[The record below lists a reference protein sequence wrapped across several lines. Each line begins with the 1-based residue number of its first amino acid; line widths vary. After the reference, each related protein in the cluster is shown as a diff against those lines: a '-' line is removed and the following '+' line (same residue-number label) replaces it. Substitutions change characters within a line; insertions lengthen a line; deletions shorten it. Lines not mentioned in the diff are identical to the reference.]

1 MANSSVP
8 LADCLRT
15 FNESDRTELLPLINQ
30 LRQAI
35 GDDHLLSI
43 QNELLDILTKIVGN
57 LPLSSS
63 PGYFYPRSYIRYS
76 LRLSIVTLNLLRQR
90 VQFFTMPLA
99 QKEFE
104 TQTLKLFCLTVG
116 LFINLRITAM
126 TFSVAAENG
135 DEFRF
140 EVTYDQ
146 WYKEHVGQELRLY
159 HNVEPNSDAAAAN
172 INRLILRYLPNA
184 LHKRF
189 TESFKRRYL
198 ALLSKFI
205 GGDFGSILQDQF
217 LLILIS
223 NAEAILREQMTI
235 EFARQGDS
243 SPPYIPSILSW
254 TLCAL
259 LADELS
265 PEEALRKSD
274 ADGNKEHLKIV
285 ERTITCKNG
294 EIYAVIDYFFPL
306 LTAKLKELFP
316 RQTWQEKE
324 VLRMCCQCGI
334 FDLKEGATFEEVENR
349 IEIYKKGGKEV
360 ISTPVKGLR
369 FVNFL
374 LYVPRDSYWSRT
386 IQSLYDK
393 HSLNAR
399 DKKQRELG
407 LYKPVPREEWE
418 EKKLMFE
425 RVMPIVK
432 LKLDSQLT
440 GESKEVIE
448 LMRTAHAKMF
458 ESFEEKKRAVE
469 KALKE
474 AKEAKVAPAVLA
486 QLKADF
492 KRAKQDFEE
501 KNKKFDC
508 EHNIK
513 KKQAKE
519 KQSKSED
526 SSSQPINTPEPS
538 KEMSNTDL
546 IGTDNRAE
554 SSVPAIQTPQALKT
568 SGKHIFNAICCDTS
582 RFFRGVAG
590 YFSVRS
596 WLEKRGYRLVK
607 IDSEESSS
615 LNVQNSEVKQITC
628 ESNKAKAPKASSL
641 IVPHACENVFSE
653 SPEAEVKESPLDNR
667 SPAASMERSQSKSFE
682 NAETE
687 SSGTANQTEREED
700 LKTEPKVSKSEL
712 QKHLIQRLSLS
723 VGNATLNTAAGDKP
737 KLTPEEL
744 ADIEMD
750 DEIKRLASA
759 EAAEKTVSEVKP
771 IVSPTSL
778 DETMTKTEVKVG
790 AQSTEESSSSN
801 PQKNAAKNTD
811 AVKTTTTGPAASAS
825 EAQPSKPTAK
835 RGRKKKSET
844 NQQSS
849 TSEKSESSAKTKKA
863 AAAASASAKT
873 SPKSKAVP
881 TPVATP
887 KTDETKTAPEQT
899 AAKRGRKPKAAVQ
912 PSKDAASPKATT
924 PKNIKAV
931 KTDPQSQGSAQPA
944 PMAAVKRPSALKAV
958 PKMAADLK
966 SPKTQ
971 MVQAS
976 SVA

>member
-116 LFINLRITAM
+116 LFINLRIAAM
-126 TFSVAAENG
+126 TFSVAADNG
-135 DEFRF
+135 DEYRF
-140 EVTYDQ
+140 EIPYDQ
-146 WYKEHVGQELRLY
+146 WCKEHEGQELRFY

-172 INRLILRYLPNA
+172 INRLILKYLPDA

-189 TESFKRRYL
+189 TGSFKRRYL

-235 EFARQGDS
+235 EFARQGDC

-254 TLCAL
+254 ELCAL

-274 ADGNKEHLKIV
+274 ADGNKEHLKAV

-324 VLRMCCQCGI
+324 VLRICCQCGI

-407 LYKPVPREEWE
+407 LYKPVPREEWV
-418 EKKLMFE
+418 EKKMMFE

-458 ESFEEKKRAVE
+458 ESFEEKKRAAE

-474 AKEAKVAPAVLA
+474 AKEAKVAPAMLA

-492 KRAKQDFEE
+492 DRAKQDFEE

-526 SSSQPINTPEPS
+526 SSSKPINAPEPS

-546 IGTDNRAE
+546 IVTDNKVE

-590 YFSVRS
+590 YFSVHS

-607 IDSEESSS
+607 IDPEETSS
-615 LNVQNSEVKQITC
+615 LNLQNSEVKQISC

-641 IVPHACENVFSE
+641 IVPHSCEKVSAE
-653 SPEAEVKESPLDNR
+653 SPEARVKEEAPDNR

-682 NAETE
+682 NAEPE
-687 SSGTANQTEREED
+687 SSGTANRTETEED
-700 LKTEPKVSKSEL
+700 LKTVRKVSKSEL

-723 VGNATLNTAAGDKP
+723 VENASANTTAGNKP

-750 DEIKRLASA
+750 DEIKRLASV
-759 EAAEKTVSEVKP
+759 EAAEKSASAVNVPKEP
-771 IVSPTSL
+771 IAASTGL
-778 DETMTKTEVKVG
+778 DGTMAKAEVKVV
-790 AQSTEESSSSN
+790 AQSIEESFSSN
-801 PQKNAAKNTD
+801 PQNNAPKSTD
-811 AVKTTTTGPAASAS
+811 AMKTTAS
-825 EAQPSKPTAK
+825 EAQPSKPAAK
-835 RGRKKKSET
+835 RGRKKKAEA
-844 NQQSS
+844 NQPSG
-849 TSEKSESSAKTKKA
+849 TSEKSESSVKTKNA
-863 AAAASASAKT
+863 AAAVSASAKT
-873 SPKSKAVP
+873 SSKSKAVP

-887 KTDETKTAPEQT
+887 KTDAIKTAPEQT

-912 PSKDAASPKATT
+912 PSKDAAVLRPTTPKAT
-924 PKNIKAV
+924 KAV
-931 KTDPQSQGSAQPA
+931 KADPHTQGSTQPA
-944 PMAAVKRPSALKAV
+944 PKAAVKRPSALKAV
-958 PKMAADLK
+958 PKTATDLK
-966 SPKTQ
+966 SSKTQ

-976 SVA
+976 SLA

>member
-1 MANSSVP
+1 
-8 LADCLRT
+8 
-15 FNESDRTELLPLINQ
+15 
-30 LRQAI
+30 
-35 GDDHLLSI
+35 
-43 QNELLDILTKIVGN
+43 
-57 LPLSSS
+57 
-63 PGYFYPRSYIRYS
+63 
-76 LRLSIVTLNLLRQR
+76 
-90 VQFFTMPLA
+90 
-99 QKEFE
+99 
-104 TQTLKLFCLTVG
+104 
-116 LFINLRITAM
+116 
-126 TFSVAAENG
+126 
-135 DEFRF
+135 
-140 EVTYDQ
+140 
-146 WYKEHVGQELRLY
+146 
-159 HNVEPNSDAAAAN
+159 
-172 INRLILRYLPNA
+172 
-184 LHKRF
+184 
-189 TESFKRRYL
+189 
-198 ALLSKFI
+198 
-205 GGDFGSILQDQF
+205 
-217 LLILIS
+217 
-223 NAEAILREQMTI
+223 MTI
-235 EFARQGDS
+235 EFARQGDC

-254 TLCAL
+254 ALCAL

-274 ADGNKEHLKIV
+274 ADGNKEHLKAV

-324 VLRMCCQCGI
+324 VLRICCQCGI

-418 EKKLMFE
+418 EKKMMFE

-458 ESFEEKKRAVE
+458 ESFEEKKRAAE

-474 AKEAKVAPAVLA
+474 AKEAKVAPAMLA

-492 KRAKQDFEE
+492 DRAKQDFEE

-526 SSSQPINTPEPS
+526 SSSKPINAPEPS

-546 IGTDNRAE
+546 IVTDNKVE
-554 SSVPAIQTPQALKT
+554 SSVPAIQTPQALKA

-590 YFSVRS
+590 YFSVHS

-615 LNVQNSEVKQITC
+615 LNVQKSEVKQITC
-628 ESNKAKAPKASSL
+628 ESNKAKAPKTSSL
-641 IVPHACENVFSE
+641 IVPHSCENI
-653 SPEAEVKESPLDNR
+653 SPEPPEADVKEEASDNR
-667 SPAASMERSQSKSFE
+667 SPAASMEKNQSKTSDCTQAKSSE
-682 NAETE
+682 TTNRTETE
-687 SSGTANQTEREED
+687 RD
-700 LKTEPKVSKSEL
+700 LKTLRKVSKSEL

-723 VGNATLNTAAGDKP
+723 VENASADTAAGNKP

-744 ADIEMD
+744 ADVEMD
-750 DEIKRLASA
+750 NEIKRLASD
-759 EAAEKTVSEVKP
+759 EADEKSASAVNVPKEP
-771 IVSPTSL
+771 IAASTGL
-778 DETMTKTEVKVG
+778 DETMTKTEVKVV

-801 PQKNAAKNTD
+801 PQNNAAKSTD
-811 AVKTTTTGPAASAS
+811 AVKTTTTSPAASAS
-825 EAQPSKPTAK
+825 EAQSSKPAAK
-835 RGRKKKSET
+835 RGRKKKAEV
-844 NQQSS
+844 NQPSS
-849 TSEKSESSAKTKKA
+849 TSEKPESSVKTKNA
-863 AAAASASAKT
+863 AAAVSASAKT
-873 SPKSKAVP
+873 SSKSKAVS

-887 KTDETKTAPEQT
+887 KTDAIKTAPEQT

-924 PKNIKAV
+924 PKTIKAV

-958 PKMAADLK
+958 PKTAADLK

>member
-1 MANSSVP
+1 MANSSIP
-8 LADCLRT
+8 LSDCLRT
-15 FNESDRTELLPLINQ
+15 FNESDRAELLPLINQ

-76 LRLSIVTLNLLRQR
+76 LKLSIVTLNLLRQR

-116 LFINLRITAM
+116 LFINLRVAAM
-126 TFSVAAENG
+126 TFSVAADNG

-140 EVTYDQ
+140 EVPYDQ
-146 WYKEHVGQELRLY
+146 WCKEHEGQEIRLY
-159 HNVEPNSDAAAAN
+159 HNVETNSDAAAAN
-172 INRLILRYLPNA
+172 INRLILKYLPDA

-189 TESFKRRYL
+189 TGSFKRRYL

-254 TLCAL
+254 ALCAL

-274 ADGNKEHLKIV
+274 ADGNKEHLKVV

-316 RQTWQEKE
+316 RQTWQDKE

-393 HSLNAR
+393 HSLNTR

-418 EKKLMFE
+418 EKKMMFE
-425 RVMPIVK
+425 RVMPIIK

-458 ESFEEKKRAVE
+458 ESFEEKKRAAE

-492 KRAKQDFEE
+492 ERTKQDFEE
-501 KNKKFDC
+501 KN
-508 EHNIK
+508 
-513 KKQAKE
+513 
-519 KQSKSED
+519 
-526 SSSQPINTPEPS
+526 
-538 KEMSNTDL
+538 
-546 IGTDNRAE
+546 
-554 SSVPAIQTPQALKT
+554 
-568 SGKHIFNAICCDTS
+568 
-582 RFFRGVAG
+582 
-590 YFSVRS
+590 
-596 WLEKRGYRLVK
+596 
-607 IDSEESSS
+607 
-615 LNVQNSEVKQITC
+615 
-628 ESNKAKAPKASSL
+628 
-641 IVPHACENVFSE
+641 
-653 SPEAEVKESPLDNR
+653 
-667 SPAASMERSQSKSFE
+667 
-682 NAETE
+682 
-687 SSGTANQTEREED
+687 
-700 LKTEPKVSKSEL
+700 
-712 QKHLIQRLSLS
+712 
-723 VGNATLNTAAGDKP
+723 
-737 KLTPEEL
+737 
-744 ADIEMD
+744 
-750 DEIKRLASA
+750 
-759 EAAEKTVSEVKP
+759 
-771 IVSPTSL
+771 
-778 DETMTKTEVKVG
+778 
-790 AQSTEESSSSN
+790 
-801 PQKNAAKNTD
+801 
-811 AVKTTTTGPAASAS
+811 
-825 EAQPSKPTAK
+825 
-835 RGRKKKSET
+835 
-844 NQQSS
+844 
-849 TSEKSESSAKTKKA
+849 
-863 AAAASASAKT
+863 
-873 SPKSKAVP
+873 
-881 TPVATP
+881 
-887 KTDETKTAPEQT
+887 
-899 AAKRGRKPKAAVQ
+899 
-912 PSKDAASPKATT
+912 
-924 PKNIKAV
+924 
-931 KTDPQSQGSAQPA
+931 
-944 PMAAVKRPSALKAV
+944 
-958 PKMAADLK
+958 
-966 SPKTQ
+966 
-971 MVQAS
+971 
-976 SVA
+976 

>member
-15 FNESDRTELLPLINQ
+15 FNESDRAELLPLINQ
-30 LRQAI
+30 LRQAV
-35 GDDHLLSI
+35 GDDYLLSI
-43 QNELLDILTKIVGN
+43 QNELLDILAKIVGN

-63 PGYFYPRSYIRYS
+63 PGYFYPRSYIQYS

-90 VQFFTMPLA
+90 VQFFTMPLD

-116 LFINLRITAM
+116 LFINLRIAAM
-126 TFSVAAENG
+126 TFSVAADNG

-140 EVTYDQ
+140 EVPYDQ
-146 WYKEHVGQELRLY
+146 WCKEHEGQELRLY

-172 INRLILRYLPNA
+172 INRLILKYLPDA

-189 TESFKRRYL
+189 TGNFKRRYL

-205 GGDFGSILQDQF
+205 GGDFGSILHDQF

-254 TLCAL
+254 ALCAL

-316 RQTWQEKE
+316 RQTWQDKE
-324 VLRMCCQCGI
+324 VLKMCCQCGI

-418 EKKLMFE
+418 EKKMMFE

-458 ESFEEKKRAVE
+458 ERFEEKKRAAE

-492 KRAKQDFEE
+492 ERAKQKFEE

-508 EHNIK
+508 DHNVK

-519 KQSKSED
+519 KQSKPED
-526 SSSQPINTPEPS
+526 SSSKPINAPEPS

-546 IGTDNRAE
+546 IVTENKAE
-554 SSVPAIQTPQALKT
+554 SSVPAIQTPKALKT
-568 SGKHIFNAICCDTS
+568 SGKHIFNAICYDTS

-590 YFSVRS
+590 YFSVYS

-607 IDSEESSS
+607 IDPEETSS
-615 LNVQNSEVKQITC
+615 LNVQKSKVKQITC
-628 ESNKAKAPKASSL
+628 ESNEAKTPKASSL
-641 IVPHACENVFSE
+641 IVPRACESVSAE
-653 SPEAEVKESPLDNR
+653 SPEADVKEEAPGNR
-667 SPAASMERSQSKSFE
+667 SPAASMEKNQSKTSDCTQ
-682 NAETE
+682 AE
-687 SSGTANQTEREED
+687 SSGSANQTETERD
-700 LKTEPKVSKSEL
+700 LKTVRKVSKSEL

-723 VGNATLNTAAGDKP
+723 VENATSNTAAGNNP

-778 DETMTKTEVKVG
+778 DETMTKTEVKVV

-801 PQKNAAKNTD
+801 PQNNAAKSTD
-811 AVKTTTTGPAASAS
+811 AVKTTTTSPAASAS
-825 EAQPSKPTAK
+825 EAQPSKPAAK
-835 RGRKKKSET
+835 RGRKKKAEANQPSGTSET
-844 NQQSS
+844 SS
-849 TSEKSESSAKTKKA
+849 VKTKRA
-863 AAAASASAKT
+863 AAAVSASAKT
-873 SPKSKAVP
+873 SSKSKAVP

-887 KTDETKTAPEQT
+887 KIDATRTAPEQT

-912 PSKDAASPKATT
+912 PPKDAASSTATT
-924 PKNIKAV
+924 PKATKAV
-931 KTDPQSQGSAQPA
+931 KADPHTQGSVQPT
-944 PMAAVKRPSALKAV
+944 PKAAVKRPSALKAV

>member
-1 MANSSVP
+1 MANSPVP

-15 FNESDRTELLPLINQ
+15 FNESDRAELLPLINQ

-35 GDDHLLSI
+35 GDDHLLLI

-116 LFINLRITAM
+116 LFINLRIAAM

-140 EVTYDQ
+140 EVSYDQ
-146 WYKEHVGQELRLY
+146 WCKEHEGQELRLY

-172 INRLILRYLPNA
+172 INRLILKYLPDA

-189 TESFKRRYL
+189 TGSFKHRYL

-243 SPPYIPSILSW
+243 PPPYIPSILSW
-254 TLCAL
+254 ALCAL

-316 RQTWQEKE
+316 RQTWQDKE

-418 EKKLMFE
+418 EKKMMFE

-458 ESFEEKKRAVE
+458 GRFEEKKRAAE

-492 KRAKQDFEE
+492 ERAKRKFEE

-508 EHNIK
+508 DHNVK

-519 KQSKSED
+519 KQSKPED
-526 SSSQPINTPEPS
+526 SSSKPINAPEPS

-546 IGTDNRAE
+546 IVTENKAE

-590 YFSVRS
+590 YFSVHS

-607 IDSEESSS
+607 IDPEETSS
-615 LNVQNSEVKQITC
+615 LNVQKSKVKQITC
-628 ESNKAKAPKASSL
+628 ESNEAKTPKASSL
-641 IVPHACENVFSE
+641 IVPHSCENVSAESSE
-653 SPEAEVKESPLDNR
+653 ARVKEEAPDNR
-667 SPAASMERSQSKSFE
+667 SPAGSMERSQSKSFE

-687 SSGTANQTEREED
+687 SSGKANRTETERD
-700 LKTEPKVSKSEL
+700 LKTVRKVSKSEL
-712 QKHLIQRLSLS
+712 QKLLIQRLSLS
-723 VGNATLNTAAGDKP
+723 VENTSADTAAGNKP

-750 DEIKRLASA
+750 DEIKRLVSV
-759 EAAEKTVSEVKP
+759 EAAEKSASAVNVPKEP
-771 IVSPTSL
+771 IASPTSL
-778 DETMTKTEVKVG
+778 DETMTKTEVKVV
-790 AQSTEESSSSN
+790 AQSSEESSSSN
-801 PQKNAAKNTD
+801 PQNNAAKSTD
-811 AVKTTTTGPAASAS
+811 AVKTTTTSPAASAS
-825 EAQPSKPTAK
+825 EAQPSKPAAK
-835 RGRKKKSET
+835 RGRKKKAET
-844 NQQSS
+844 NQPSC
-849 TSEKSESSAKTKKA
+849 TPEKSESSSAQTKKA
-863 AAAASASAKT
+863 ATAPSASAKT
-873 SPKSKAVP
+873 SLTSKAVP

-887 KTDETKTAPEQT
+887 KIDLEKT

-912 PSKDAASPKATT
+912 PSKDAAVLKPTTPKAT
-924 PKNIKAV
+924 KAV
-931 KTDPQSQGSAQPA
+931 KADPHTQGSPQPA
-944 PMAAVKRPSALKAV
+944 PKAAVKRPSALKAV
-958 PKMAADLK
+958 PKTTADLK
-966 SPKTQ
+966 SSKTQ

>member
-1 MANSSVP
+1 MANSSLP

-15 FNESDRTELLPLINQ
+15 FNEFDRTELLPLINQ

-63 PGYFYPRSYIRYS
+63 PGYSYPRSYIRYS
-76 LRLSIVTLNLLRQR
+76 LRLSITTLNLLRQR

-104 TQTLKLFCLTVG
+104 MQTLKLFCLTVG
-116 LFINLRITAM
+116 LFINLRVAAM

-140 EVTYDQ
+140 EVSYDQ
-146 WYKEHVGQELRLY
+146 WCKEHEGQELRLY

-172 INRLILRYLPNA
+172 INRLILKYLPDA

-189 TESFKRRYL
+189 TGSFKRRYL

-235 EFARQGDS
+235 EFTRQGDS

-254 TLCAL
+254 ALCAL

-274 ADGNKEHLKIV
+274 ADGNKEHLKVV

-316 RQTWQEKE
+316 RQTWLEKE

-369 FVNFL
+369 FINFL

-418 EKKLMFE
+418 EKKMMFE

-458 ESFEEKKRAVE
+458 ESFEEKKRAAE

-474 AKEAKVAPAVLA
+474 AKEAKVAPAMLA

-492 KRAKQDFEE
+492 ERAKQEFEE

-508 EHNIK
+508 DHNVK

-519 KQSKSED
+519 KQSKPED
-526 SSSQPINTPEPS
+526 SSSKPINAPEPS

-546 IGTDNRAE
+546 IVTDNKAE

-590 YFSVRS
+590 YFSVHN
-596 WLEKRGYRLVK
+596 WLEKRGYRLIK
-607 IDSEESSS
+607 IDSEEFSP
-615 LNVQNSEVKQITC
+615 LNVQKSEVKQITC
-628 ESNKAKAPKASSL
+628 ESNKAKAPKTSSL
-641 IVPHACENVFSE
+641 IVPRSCENVPPESSE
-653 SPEAEVKESPLDNR
+653 ARVKEEAPDNL
-667 SPAASMERSQSKSFE
+667 SPAASMEISQSKSFE

-687 SSGTANQTEREED
+687 SSGRANQTETERD
-700 LKTEPKVSKSEL
+700 LKTERKVSKSEL

-723 VGNATLNTAAGDKP
+723 VENASANTTAGNKP

-759 EAAEKTVSEVKP
+759 EAAEKSTSTVNVPKEP
-771 IVSPTSL
+771 IAASTGL
-778 DETMTKTEVKVG
+778 DGTMAKAEVKVV
-790 AQSTEESSSSN
+790 AQSIDESSSN
-801 PQKNAAKNTD
+801 PQINAPKSTD
-811 AVKTTTTGPAASAS
+811 AVKTTTTTPAASAS

-835 RGRKKKSET
+835 RGRKKKAET

-849 TSEKSESSAKTKKA
+849 TSEKSESFAKTKKA
-863 AAAASASAKT
+863 AATASASAKT

-887 KTDETKTAPEQT
+887 KTDATKT

-924 PKNIKAV
+924 PKTIKAV
-931 KTDPQSQGSAQPA
+931 KADPHSQGSTQPA
-944 PMAAVKRPSALKAV
+944 PKAAVKRPSALKAV
-958 PKMAADLK
+958 PKTAADLK

-971 MVQAS
+971 MVQVS